1 MVKGFRHILEY
12 VLTSQVQ
19 EHGSHEHS
27 IFPLKISFAVV
38 LAGDVSD
45 GAGTNPAGIPLGRKQ
60 IAVGIS
66 YRRAR
71 GSVVNDNSQS
81 AVPFEPGHCPD
92 VWPLLANAGFQ
103 RIFQQVQWTDDD
115 MEGLHEMLL
124 KKHKQNRECM
134 KRLKE
139 YISENF
145 SYTLNAQEEVYLLV
159 HLSKIFY

>member
-1 MVKGFRHILEY
+1 MKKLFISALNFLKSDDKNKASCGSFYFTTGGFVVLKGFRHILEY

-66 YRRAR
+66 YGRGR
-71 GSVVNDNSQS
+71 GSVVNDNRQS

-92 VWPLLANAGFQ
+92 VWLLLANAGFQ
-103 RIFQQVQWTDDD
+103 RIFQQVSDNNADI
-115 MEGLHEMLL
+115 
-124 KKHKQNRECM
+124 R
-134 KRLKE
+134 
-139 YISENF
+139 F
-145 SYTLNAQEEVYLLV
+145 S
-159 HLSKIFY
+159 